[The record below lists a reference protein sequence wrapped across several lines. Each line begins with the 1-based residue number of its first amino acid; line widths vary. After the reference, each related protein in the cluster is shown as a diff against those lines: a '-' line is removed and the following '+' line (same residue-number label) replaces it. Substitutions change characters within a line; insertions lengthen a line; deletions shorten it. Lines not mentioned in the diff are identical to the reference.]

1 MLHSGMISSYLAIMA
16 GGSRSGTP
24 WLSIA
29 IAVLI
34 ACGVVGLLLIY
45 PAIILRKYVRIS
57 IGLMDEY
64 APVAENGGHEPA
76 NAVAE
81 EVAFRAAD
89 GHQLAGVVHEGRSG
103 GPARGMVVF
112 AHEVGSDRSSC
123 LRYCKPVLDAGY
135 DVFAFDFRGH
145 GASPGEPGY
154 RPRQWPSDREKA
166 DMLGAI
172 AYIGTYLKERGRPTD
187 VALHGVSRGAGSA
200 ILAAVNVPQVKAITV
215 DSAYSSDTIL
225 EYLMRRWATI
235 FARIRI
241 VAQNHPPMVWRF
253 LCWLLFRECA
263 RKFGC
268 RFPSVRKAIGKLGR
282 RPVLL
287 IHGEKDSYI
296 PIVQSQLLYD
306 LARGPKYLWIVPGA
320 KHNQGITLSP
330 QEYGRRVVGFLDE
343 HLAVV
348 QPSRSP
354 QLTFES
360 EQPAATP
367 AHAFAPAYASV
378 PVDSSNG

>member
-1 MLHSGMISSYLAIMA
+1 MAAVVPDVSS
-16 GGSRSGTP
+16 SSPP
-24 WLSIA
+24 WLGVV

-34 ACGVVGLLLIY
+34 GCGILALLSIY
-45 PAIILRKYVRIS
+45 PAVILRKYVRIS
-57 IGLMDEY
+57 INLMDDY
-64 APVAENGGHEPA
+64 APVAENGGIDASH
-76 NAVAE
+76 AVGD

-89 GHQLAGVVHEGRSG
+89 GHPLAGVVLEGRHG
-103 GPARGMVVF
+103 GSARGMVVF

-123 LRYCKPVLDAGY
+123 LRYCTPVLDAGY

-145 GASPGEPGY
+145 GASAGEEGY
-154 RPRQWPSDREKA
+154 RPRQWPSDRERA

-172 AYIGTYLKERGRPTD
+172 AFIGMYLKERGRPTD

-200 ILAAVNVPQVKAITV
+200 ILAAVNLPQVKAITV
-215 DSAYSSDTIL
+215 DGAYSSDTIL

-241 VAQNHPPMVWRF
+241 VAENHPPMVWRF
-253 LCWLLFRECA
+253 LCWLLFRECK

-268 RFPSVRKAIGKLGR
+268 SFPSVRKAIPKLGR
-282 RPVLL
+282 RPILL

-320 KHNQGITLSP
+320 KHNQGVVLNP
-330 QEYGRRVVGFLDE
+330 REYGRRIVGFLDE
-343 HLAVV
+343 HLAAAPASSSVLPKCDSG
-348 QPSRSP
+348 QPATSPSR
-354 QLTFES
+354 
-360 EQPAATP
+360 
-367 AHAFAPAYASV
+367 AFAPAYAGAGL
-378 PVDSSNG
+378 PADRSSG